1 MLLLA
6 LKEAARYG
14 WQLAASADVSAK
26 YVHQEN
32 GPDYPADVHS
42 WFFCYQG
49 DNPSSATLSQGQILL
64 DQHYQSLLR
73 LLNLNILCSVGMCN
87 TSCFVTIQPDL
98 STMQATR
105 QSLTQQNKVQRSDTC
120 AI

>member
-49 DNPSSATLSQGQILL
+49 SGSGHFFEEKNHFPVL
-64 DQHYQSLLR
+64 
-73 LLNLNILCSVGMCN
+73 
-87 TSCFVTIQPDL
+87 P
-98 STMQATR
+98 
-105 QSLTQQNKVQRSDTC
+105 
-120 AI
+120 

>member
-49 DNPSSATLSQGQILL
+49 WSGLERSLSVKSCLAILYISKAL
-64 DQHYQSLLR
+64 FKSH
-73 LLNLNILCSVGMCN
+73 NFFVEN
-87 TSCFVTIQPDL
+87 TISECFSP
-98 STMQATR
+98 
-105 QSLTQQNKVQRSDTC
+105 N
-120 AI
+120 